1 MCPLEARKA
10 QVARLLSTMMQWQCR
25 GPFLKLAGPRTHQP
39 AVRNPEV
46 ANMTLGDTEKSRLG
60 QQARLALLIGLGV
73 ALVGSIFGLVGGIVF
88 GPVRGA
94 EAVLIGVSTAMSF
107 VLIGLVLRHRQ
118 AATSW
123 IPGLVSLYFLG
134 HLLVG
139 SALAI
144 READSIIRVAPYL
157 FWYFPLLCFNKFT
170 NFGTYRQQMDHAIT
184 TVPLLSLLIATP
196 RIIAGAEVA
205 EINLLVTFFLSFA
218 GFAYFLELFSR
229 YRDGFVGAQ
238 ARAEASENLARALGE
253 SENRYRT
260 IYDLVPV
267 LIWEEDWSEVKPL
280 ILDLQRQGVID
291 FDSYM
296 ERHPDFVTAAIR
308 KVKVLDANLTGAT
321 MFGVETRED
330 LLTSHGM
337 IIENPSAQL
346 IFRKALI
353 AYATGQREIET
364 EEVTFDLQSRKLN
377 IFVKMALPDI
387 TSDETRVVLT
397 EMDVTALRKTDERL
411 RLLGQATHDTM
422 WEHDLKADD
431 LWVGEG
437 ILKRFGHKPE
447 DLIVQ
452 RKWEALLHPADRPRV
467 TASQKAAIESDAV
480 EWMEI
485 YRFRRA
491 DDSYAHV
498 RDHALI
504 LRDRNGSAERMIGSI
519 TDITEQT
526 DLEEQLRQSQRLEAV
541 GQLTGGIAHD
551 FNNLLTVIIGNAE
564 MLEERLHKDPIGR
577 GLAEMT
583 RVSGERAAE
592 LTSRLL
598 SFSRLQPLQ
607 PRQTNIPAR
616 IEDLKDLLRRSLG
629 EQVELQI
636 AEGPAPWLVMVDPP
650 QLDAAILNICINS
663 RDAMPK
669 GGHLTISCQNECND
683 NLPAE
688 ALAQGGD
695 FVALSFTDTGTGMD
709 ETTVARA
716 FEPFFTTKDVGKGSG
731 LGLSMVYGFV
741 RQSGGAVTLTS
752 ALGQGTTVTLYLPR
766 ASDNLHSAEP
776 ILQQTAVPTGQ
787 EHILAVEDND
797 LVRDNLV
804 GQLKSL
810 GYQVTAAADGA
821 EALALL
827 PDLPGVKLLLTDVV
841 MPGGVSGWDLARR
854 ALAERPDLKVLFSS
868 GHPLEVMVREGAQ
881 ITPDQIL
888 NKPYR
893 RQVLAKKLRQVLDGQ
908 AAPE

>member
-1 MCPLEARKA
+1 
-10 QVARLLSTMMQWQCR
+10 
-25 GPFLKLAGPRTHQP
+25 
-39 AVRNPEV
+39 
-46 ANMTLGDTEKSRLG
+46 MTLVDTERNRLE
-60 QQARLALLIGLGV
+60 QQARLALLIGLSV
-73 ALVGSIFGLVGGIVF
+73 ALAGSIFGLVGGIVF
-88 GPVRGA
+88 GPIRGA
-94 EAVLIGVSTAMSF
+94 EAVLIGASTVMSF
-107 VLIGLVLRHRQ
+107 VLIGLVFRHPH

-123 IPGLVSLYFLG
+123 MPGLISLYFLG

-144 READSIIRVAPYL
+144 RETDGIIRVVPYL

-170 NFGTYRQQMDHAIT
+170 NFGTYRQQMDYAIT
-184 TVPLLSLLIATP
+184 AVALLSMLIATP

-205 EINLLVTFFLSFA
+205 EINLLVIFFLSFA

-238 ARAEASENLARALGE
+238 ARAEASESLAKALSE
-253 SENRYRT
+253 SESRYRA

-280 ILDLQRQGVID
+280 ILDLQRHGVID

-296 ERHPDFVTAAIR
+296 ERHPDFVATAIR
-308 KVKVLDANLTGAT
+308 KVKVIDANLTGAT

-330 LLTSHGM
+330 LLMSHGV

-364 EEVTFDLQSRKLN
+364 EEATFDLKSRKLQ
-377 IFVKMALPDI
+377 ILVKMALPDI
-387 TSDETRVVLT
+387 TSDDTRVVLT
-397 EMDVTALRKTDERL
+397 EMDVTALRKNDERL
-411 RLLGQATHDTM
+411 RLLGQATNDTI
-422 WEHDLKADD
+422 WEHDLKGDD

-437 ILKRFGHKPE
+437 LLKRFGHKPE
-447 DLIVQ
+447 ELIVL
-452 RKWEALLHPADRPRV
+452 RKWEALLHPEDRPRV
-467 TASQKAAIESDAV
+467 TASQQVAIESDAV
-480 EWMEI
+480 EWMET

-491 DDSYAHV
+491 DDSYANV

-504 LRDRNGSAERMIGSI
+504 LRDRNGRAERMIGSI

-526 DLEEQLRQSQRLEAV
+526 DLEAQLRQSQRLEAV

-564 MLEERLHKDPIGR
+564 MLEERLDKDPTGR
-577 GLAEMT
+577 RLAEMT
-583 RVSGERAAE
+583 RVSAERAAE

-598 SFSRLQPLQ
+598 SFSRRQPLQ
-607 PRQTNIPAR
+607 PCQTDIPAR

-629 EQVELQI
+629 EQVELLI
-636 AEGPAPWLVMVDPP
+636 TKGPAPWPVMVDPP

-663 RDAMPK
+663 RDAMPM
-669 GGHLTISCQNECND
+669 GGHLTISCQNAHHD
-683 NLPAE
+683 TLPEE
-688 ALAQGGD
+688 ALAYGGY

-709 ETTVARA
+709 KTTLARA

-752 ALGQGTTVTLYLPR
+752 ALGHGTTVTLYLPR
-766 ASDNLHSAEP
+766 ASNNLPSAEP
-776 ILQQTAVPTGQ
+776 IPQLAAMPTGQ

-810 GYQVTAAADGA
+810 GYKVTAAADGA

-827 PDLPGVKLLLTDVV
+827 PDLPGVKLLLTDIV
-841 MPGGVSGWDLARR
+841 MPGGISGWDLARS

-868 GHPLEVMVREGAQ
+868 GYPVEVMVREGAQ
-881 ITPDQIL
+881 FTPDQML

-893 RQVLAKKLRQVLDGQ
+893 RQVLAEKLRQVLDGQ